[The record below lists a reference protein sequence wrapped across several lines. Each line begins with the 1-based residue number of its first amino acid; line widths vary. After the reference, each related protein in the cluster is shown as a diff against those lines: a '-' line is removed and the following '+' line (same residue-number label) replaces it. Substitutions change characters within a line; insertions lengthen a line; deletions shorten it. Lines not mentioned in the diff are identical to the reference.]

1 MLCCGGRAERGA
13 GAAGDGDTIQGPRRE
28 VTTGAAPTE
37 LALQID
43 AGPDADDEELAQLA
57 LRLRAEL
64 DGVDDA
70 SVRLARS
77 GTPEPG
83 AKSGEAVE
91 WGTLLVSTVTSGAL
105 TAVVRMANS
114 WVSRQRG
121 GAISVRIGADEL
133 VLTGASTEDQRR
145 VVEDWLAR
153 RADGGLG
160 RG

>member
-1 MLCCGGRAERGA
+1 MGPA
-13 GAAGDGDTIQGPRRE
+13 GAAGVAGRAPRYDRGPRRE
-28 VTTGAAPTE
+28 VTTGAVHQE
-37 LALQID
+37 LALRID

-57 LRLRAEL
+57 LRLRADL
-64 DGVDDA
+64 DGVDEA
-70 SVRLARS
+70 SVRLARGGS
-77 GTPEPG
+77 PEPG
-83 AKSGEAVE
+83 AKSAASVE

-105 TAVVRMANS
+105 TAILRTANA
-114 WVSRQRG
+114 WVARQRG
-121 GAISVRIGADEL
+121 GAISVRVGGDEL